1 MTIGDIESI
10 YTNQLPPLYE
20 KDEARSL
27 ASYAVQSTCGLS
39 KSYVMLHKSHELTL
53 GEETTLIRI
62 LDELRVGTPLQYV
75 LGEADFYGLK
85 FKVNSNV
92 LIPRPETEELVFWVL
107 DSAKRDADGDI
118 NIIDL
123 GTGSG
128 CIPIAIKKNLPQAEV
143 SACDI
148 SQEAIDMAIN
158 NAVHNQAEVHFFH
171 ADILSP
177 RFSLLPLTFNVIISN
192 PPYIRHSE
200 KVSMHKNVLAHE
212 PHTAL
217 FVPDEDP
224 LLYYKSIADFSLKHL
239 SNKGLLFLE
248 INEAFGRETEKM
260 LQAKGFKTE
269 HKKDIQGKDRMIK
282 AWLID

>member
-10 YTNQLPPLYE
+10 YTNQLQPLYE

-27 ASYAVQSTCGLS
+27 ASHAVQNTCGLS

-62 LDELRVGTPLQYV
+62 LDDLRSGAPLQYV

-85 FKVNSNV
+85 FKVSSSV

-177 RFSLLPLTFNVIISN
+177 RFSLLPLTFNIIISN

-248 INEAFGRETEKM
+248 INEAFGRETETM
-260 LQAKGFKTE
+260 LHAKGFKTE

-282 AWLID
+282 AWLTD